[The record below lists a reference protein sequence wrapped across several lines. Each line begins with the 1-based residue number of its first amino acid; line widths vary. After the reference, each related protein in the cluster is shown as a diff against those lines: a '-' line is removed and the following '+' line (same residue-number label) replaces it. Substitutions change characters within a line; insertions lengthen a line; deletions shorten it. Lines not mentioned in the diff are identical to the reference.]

1 MGSPVFRVL
10 CLGLFA
16 AAPSMATPD
25 LCEPGPEIE
34 RAIAEAVASVAQ
46 DAPYEERMA
55 PLRELRDRFAGDLFV
70 HLRYQDAIFE
80 HGIEGHLKEMLEE
93 YLQLQIQHDGDPF
106 YLYLAGRAFEGR
118 GTKRAIATMEQV
130 LAIDPGFAPAHRTL
144 AGIYGSKAFADPRK
158 ERAERRKF
166 AAACPNSAIGRRPTP
181 PPPRST
187 FFARLQETKL
197 TPAQEEAIP
206 AGVDRALAQ
215 DEWRALRIRLFD
227 WYGVEYQRQVLHDL
241 QAEYWQAWRVLVRHY
256 RRTGQQAQADK
267 LLAEM
272 EERLLRLQR
281 SRKASTFPL
290 AARTVLGLYAEAKQ
304 SQSLRAALARL
315 RKSLDEHPDAKRSAE
330 LDRVQAAFVARL

>member
-1 MGSPVFRVL
+1 MGSPVFRL
-10 CLGLFA
+10 ACLGLFA

-34 RAIAEAVASVAQ
+34 RAIAEAVASVPQ
-46 DAPYEERMA
+46 DAPYQERMA

-93 YLQLQIQHDGDPF
+93 YLQLQIQHERDPF
-106 YLYLAGRAFEGR
+106 YLYLTGRAFEGR
-118 GTKRAIATMEQV
+118 GTKRAISTMEQV

-144 AGIYGSKAFADPRK
+144 AGIYGSKAFGDPRK
-158 ERAERRKF
+158 VRAERRKF
-166 AAACPNSAIGRRPTP
+166 AAACPRSAIARRPTP
-181 PPPRST
+181 LPPHST

-197 TPAQEEAIP
+197 TPAEEEAIP
-206 AGVDRALAQ
+206 AEVERALAQ

-227 WYGVEYQRQVLHDL
+227 WYSVEYQRQVLHDL

-315 RKSLDEHPDAKRSAE
+315 RKSLDEHPNAKRSAE